1 MLRQETQSG
10 YYLITHPD
18 HANLAVN
25 FARHW
30 GNKMFPKPEPYANV
44 MKGIARH
51 DDGWLQ
57 RDANPQITKQ
67 KKPSAFG
74 TELVGKYSAFEEI
87 DLTDYLAVRD
97 NAVRKIAQ
105 QDPYAA
111 LLIALHTYN
120 LLTEHADRTTIAPDQ
135 LPLLDNFLPDQKIF
149 QNTLKEKIDEDRMIP
164 AEQKSET
171 AIQDNFHLLQAT
183 DNLSLLTCVDF
194 RQPSHLLH
202 ALPQTNGTR
211 TTIAVHSIAE
221 RHFILNPYPFN
232 ETTLTFQFP
241 ARHLPAK
248 LFDSHQSLQQ
258 AYTAAPVELLT
269 VTLSA

>member
-18 HANLAVN
+18 HANLAAK
-25 FARHW
+25 FAHHW
-30 GNKMFPKPEPYANV
+30 GNKNFPTPQPFANV
-44 MKGIARH
+44 MKGIAEH
-51 DDGWLQ
+51 DNGWLQ
-57 RDANPQITKQ
+57 RDARPQITKQ
-67 KKPSAFG
+67 KKPSAFS

-87 DLTDYLAVRD
+87 DLPDYLAVRD

-120 LLTEHADRTTIAPDQ
+120 LLTAHADRATIAPQQ
-135 LPLLDNFLPDQKIF
+135 LPLLDNFLTDQKLF
-149 QNTLKEKIDEDRMIP
+149 QNTLRAKISEDQTIP

-194 RQPSHLLH
+194 RQPSNLLH
-202 ALPQTNGTR
+202 ALPQTSGLR
-211 TTIAVHSIAE
+211 APIAVHSIGE
-221 RHFILNPYPFN
+221 RHFVLQPYPFD
-232 ETTLTFQFP
+232 EPTLTFEFP
-241 ARHLPAK
+241 VRHVAAK
-248 LFDSHQSLQQ
+248 FFDSHQSLQQ
-258 AYTAAPVELLT
+258 SYAAAPVEMLT
-269 VTLSA
+269 VQVST